1 MTALRIDERDSRAVA
16 RLRAVPSSAPR
27 PMGPAVRPDRPS
39 SRKAGLHAV
48 PPQPSVDGTALA
60 VRWSTAPVAP
70 ALRSER
76 KRTVDTPARRA
87 HERQAQRQLQR
98 GFSLNNAA
106 MVMLTIAGMVMAF
119 ALGVLVFTAMGLGL
133 QAGDA
138 ITVVSGDTLWSIA
151 AAMGVD
157 VPTAQVVQDIAE
169 LNGLSGYS
177 IVAGT
182 ELILPAY

>member
-48 PPQPSVDGTALA
+48 LPQPSVDGTALA
-60 VRWSTAPVAP
+60 VRWSAAPVAP

-76 KRTVDTPARRA
+76 KADAPVRRA
-87 HERQAQRQLQR
+87 HERQLQR
-98 GFSLNNAA
+98 GFSLNHAA
-106 MVMLTIAGMVMAF
+106 MVMLTIVGMVMAF
-119 ALGVLVFTAMGLGL
+119 ALGILVFTAMGLGL
-133 QAGDA
+133 QVGDA